1 MNSRRPM
8 PDMGGPSLRDS
19 RSLSLPPARWQVLG
33 AGLNRSEWRRRPHL
47 WILVLAPSPQSSSRG
62 LGPRRPSDT
71 LQFVARCSSLAL
83 TPSLSLAVGCL
94 VVAPVTSGQKRQ
106 RKRTVDARERHLWPV
121 RKGGFPR
128 GVSFLTRGVAA
139 SSPTG
144 FPPSNP
150 QPSLR
155 AAVHRLILL
164 HDLRVFPSR
173 LKEPQSP
180 CFRAKR
186 GHATLLAL
194 KIGRSQEFLRGGW
207 SHNRVIRASK
217 PTLILRVDPPHF
229 LHFRHTPPLPPMAL
243 APRRSLPKAAPKLTQ
258 DT

>member
-1 MNSRRPM
+1 VSFGRSRAHAHAAAPPSSAMNSRRPM

-121 RKGGFPR
+121 RKGGFPWGGLIFDQGGR
-128 GVSFLTRGVAA
+128 CFLADRISPFQSSAQLA
-139 SSPTG
+139 RRSSP
-144 FPPSNP
+144 PHPAARSSRLPIRP
-150 QPSLR
+150 QR
-155 AAVHRLILL
+155 AAIPVFSRETWAR
-164 HDLRVFPSR
+164 DLARVENREIAGVF
-173 LKEPQSP
+173 E
-180 CFRAKR
+180 R
-186 GHATLLAL
+186 GLV
-194 KIGRSQEFLRGGW
+194 S
-207 SHNRVIRASK
+207 
-217 PTLILRVDPPHF
+217 
-229 LHFRHTPPLPPMAL
+229 
-243 APRRSLPKAAPKLTQ
+243 
-258 DT
+258 